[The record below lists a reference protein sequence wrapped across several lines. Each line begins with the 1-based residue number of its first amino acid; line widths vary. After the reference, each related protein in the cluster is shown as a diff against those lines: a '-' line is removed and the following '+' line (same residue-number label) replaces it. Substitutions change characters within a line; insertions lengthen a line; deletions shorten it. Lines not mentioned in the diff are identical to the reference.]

1 MFQIDSMSRK
11 PVYEQI
17 IEQVESFLL
26 NDVLKPGDQI
36 PSVRNVTMQHA
47 INPRTVLKAYND
59 LDARGLIRSVPGK
72 GYFVCEEAKQILNQ
86 RHMEQLQELK
96 KKKKWHWQVF
106 RWQPFKIAST
116 KHTHPKRRKHH
127 DSCPSTNQTI

>member
-86 RHMEQLQELK
+86 RHMEQLQVEQLQELTEILKEMALAGVPLAAIQDCVNKAYAPK
-96 KKKKWHWQVF
+96 KEET
-106 RWQPFKIAST
+106 S
-116 KHTHPKRRKHH
+116 
-127 DSCPSTNQTI
+127 

>member
-59 LDARGLIRSVPGK
+59 LALEGVPLAAIQDCVNK
-72 GYFVCEEAKQILNQ
+72 AYAPKKEET
-86 RHMEQLQELK
+86 
-96 KKKKWHWQVF
+96 
-106 RWQPFKIAST
+106 S
-116 KHTHPKRRKHH
+116 
-127 DSCPSTNQTI
+127 

>member
-11 PVYEQI
+11 PVYEQL

-26 NDVLKPGDQI
+26 NDVLKPGAQI

-86 RHMEQLQELK
+86 RHMERLQELTEILKEMALAGVSLAAIQDCVNKAYAPK
-96 KKKKWHWQVF
+96 KEET
-106 RWQPFKIAST
+106 S
-116 KHTHPKRRKHH
+116 
-127 DSCPSTNQTI
+127 